1 MPSLIE
7 AFARLGQ
14 PWPFFLMMLGT
25 SLGVIVGAVPGL
37 TGAMLIAL
45 TLPLTFAMSY
55 EGGHLDALT
64 LLISMYTGSI
74 SGGLITATL
83 LKIPGT
89 PASMM
94 TTLDA
99 YPLAA
104 SGRPGRALGLG
115 ITASF
120 VGGMVSCGF
129 LFALARPMAEISLL
143 LRPFDF
149 FALIVMALALI
160 SSVSGGSLSRG
171 AFAALLGVIARL
183 PGTNPATGE
192 VRWTGGITQL
202 DDGLSLL
209 PVLIGMF
216 AVGKVIDDM
225 LQSEG
230 EFNPQPV
237 QGRQMMMSL
246 ADWRRYFWNLLRS
259 SLIGSWV
266 GILPGVGAN
275 IGSAIAYGTARNFS
289 RDPEKFGQGAEE
301 GVIASEAANNATVGG
316 ALIPLISMGVPG
328 SVIDAILLGA
338 LTIHRIQ
345 PGPMLFNERPVAVY
359 TMMGAFLLSNIF
371 MFVFML
377 LTARWVAKLIYVP
390 RAVLA
395 PCILVFCVAG
405 SFALNNRM
413 FDVWVMLAAGVAGFV
428 MERCKIPLAPFV
440 IGFVLAPLA
449 EQSLGEGLQ
458 KSGGDYTPLLLHPV
472 SSILLLIAIIML
484 FWPVVPDAW
493 KPWKKAALGSGN

>member
-1 MPSLIE
+1 MPALVE
-7 AFARLGQ
+7 AFSRLNQ

-25 SLGVIVGAVPGL
+25 ALGVVVGAVPGL

-45 TLPLTFAMSY
+45 TLPLTFAMTY
-55 EGGHLDALT
+55 DGGHLDALT

-104 SGRPGRALGLG
+104 GGRPGRALGLG

-120 VGGMVSCGF
+120 TGGMISCAF
-129 LFALARPMAEISLL
+129 LFALARPMAEVSLL
-143 LRPFDF
+143 LRPFDY

-160 SSVSGGSLSRG
+160 SSVSGGSLARG
-171 AFAALLGVIARL
+171 ALAGLLGVLARL

-192 VRWTGGITQL
+192 VRFTGGITQL

-216 AVGKVIDDM
+216 AVGKVVEDM
-225 LQSEG
+225 LKGRE
-230 EFNPQPV
+230 ELKPQPV
-237 QGRQMMMSL
+237 AGSDMLMSL
-246 ADWRRYFWNLLRS
+246 ADWRRNFWNLLRS
-259 SLIGSWV
+259 SLLGSWV

-275 IGSAIAYGTARNFS
+275 IGSAIAYATARNFS
-289 RDPEKFGQGAEE
+289 GTPEKFGHGAEE
-301 GVIASEAANNATVGG
+301 GVVASEAANNATVGG

-377 LTARWVAKLIYVP
+377 VMARWVAKLIYVP

-428 MERCKIPLAPFV
+428 MERAKIPLAPFV

-458 KSGGDYTPLLLHPV
+458 KSGGDYGPLLFHPV
-472 SSILLLIAIIML
+472 SSLLLLVAVALLLWPML
-484 FWPVVPDAW
+484 PAAW
-493 KPWKKAALGSGN
+493 KPWTAAKAPE